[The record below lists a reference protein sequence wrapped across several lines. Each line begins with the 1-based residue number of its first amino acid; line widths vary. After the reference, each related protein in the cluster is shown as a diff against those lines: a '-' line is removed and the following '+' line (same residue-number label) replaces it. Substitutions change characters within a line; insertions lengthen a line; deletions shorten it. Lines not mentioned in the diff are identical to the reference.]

1 MGKLI
6 VELPENLHQE
16 LKRKATLDHR
26 TIKEVVT
33 DLLQGYLSRT
43 KEFESLKETGLCGT
57 WEDTRTAD
65 AIIADIRSHR
75 KWIGKKR

>member
-6 VELPENLHQE
+6 VELPEHLHQE

-33 DLLQGYLSRT
+33 DLLEGYLSRT
-43 KEFESLKETGLCGT
+43 EEMKSLKETGLCGM
-57 WEDTRTAD
+57 WKDTRSAD

-75 KWIGKKR
+75 KWFGKRR

>member
-6 VELPENLHQE
+6 VELPEHIHRE
-16 LKRKATLDHR
+16 LKKKAALDHR
-26 TIKEVVT
+26 TIKGVVT
-33 DLLQGYLSRT
+33 DLVEEYLSP
-43 KEFESLKETGLCGT
+43 KEEKNPLKATGLCGT

-75 KWIGKKR
+75 KWFEKGR